1 MARPRAHFAKALA
14 VPCPRH
20 SQRSTRLPSAEALGY
35 LLSSHFVGLA
45 QMQVSNSCESS
56 KCIPYEEQPR
66 KKPAVRR
73 ARTPD
78 FSTLQ
83 ILLRPLIDAIQR
95 LLKILDGIGNTEPQI
110 TFTEGAERRSRQ
122 PRDSRVVKQRVRQ
135 LLRRPSG
142 LLDIGEGIKRALRQ
156 PAGESLDLI

>member
-20 SQRSTRLPSAEALGY
+20 SQRSTHLPSAEALGY
-35 LLSSHFVGLA
+35 PPSFHFVGLA
-45 QMQVSNSCESS
+45 QMQVSNFCESS

-78 FSTLQ
+78 VSILQ
-83 ILLRPLIDAIQR
+83 ILLRPPIDAIQR
-95 LLKILDGIGNTEPQI
+95 LLKMLDRISDAVAICLSNT
-110 TFTEGAERRSRQ
+110 TY
-122 PRDSRVVKQRVRQ
+122 
-135 LLRRPSG
+135 
-142 LLDIGEGIKRALRQ
+142 
-156 PAGESLDLI
+156 